1 MVAIRLV
8 LAEDSYLVREG
19 IARLLGTQQEV
30 SVVATCDDLHSLLAA
45 VESEK
50 PDVVLT
56 DIRMPPARR
65 DEGIEAARQLRAANP
80 EVGVVVLSQY
90 AEPLSS
96 RASA

>member
-1 MVAIRLV
+1 MAIRLI

-19 IARLLGTQQEV
+19 IARLLGTQPEV
-30 SVVATCDDLHSLLAA
+30 SVVATCNDLDSLLAA
-45 VESEK
+45 VQSEQ

-65 DEGIEAARQLRAANP
+65 DEGIEAARRLRAASP

-90 AEPLSS
+90 AEPG
-96 RASA
+96 